1 MILSMMRH
9 GGRRIIGRKWNVDVL
24 LGGSGKGQGG

>member
-9 GGRRIIGRKWNVDVL
+9 SGRRIIRRKWNVYML
-24 LGGSGKGQGG
+24 LSWSGKGR